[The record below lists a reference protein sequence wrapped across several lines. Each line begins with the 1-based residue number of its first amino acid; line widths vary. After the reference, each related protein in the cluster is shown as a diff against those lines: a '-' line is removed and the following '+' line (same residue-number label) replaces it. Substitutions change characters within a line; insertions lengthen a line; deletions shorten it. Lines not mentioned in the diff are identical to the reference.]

1 MRIDTIY
8 ADFSV
13 SMSEFKKNPAE
24 VLRSAGEKPVAVL
37 NHNRPAFYMVTP
49 KMFEA
54 MLDEIADKEL
64 IGKVRT
70 RLENLSEAVEV
81 NIDEI

>member
-1 MRIDTIY
+1 M
-8 ADFSV
+8 
-13 SMSEFKKNPAE
+13 
-24 VLRSAGEKPVAVL
+24 AVL